1 VAKKKPNKEDTEY
14 IIIGGEKMTDKEF
27 HEMIEDDMEYLYG
40 LMGLEFNRRPY
51 ESTE

>member
-1 VAKKKPNKEDTEY
+1 MAKKKQNKENTEY
-14 IIIGGEKMTDKEF
+14 IIIGGEQMTDKEF

-40 LMGLEFNRRPY
+40 LMGLEFKRRPY

>member
-1 VAKKKPNKEDTEY
+1 VAKKKRNKENTEY

-40 LMGLEFNRRPY
+40 LMGLEFQRRPY